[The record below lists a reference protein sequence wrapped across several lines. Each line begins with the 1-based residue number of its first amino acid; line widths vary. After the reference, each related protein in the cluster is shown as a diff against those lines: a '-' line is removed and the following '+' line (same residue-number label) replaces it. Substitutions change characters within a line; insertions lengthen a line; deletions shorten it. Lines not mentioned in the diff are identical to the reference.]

1 MQRHTTP
8 APPCRLTQAHTR
20 TAGSSRLRCL
30 RPLSWTRFLTAAPT
44 PHRYPSSVLSRPA
57 SPRAREYTDRRRIV
71 RVDPSHGGSAAADA
85 AAPALACHPGCQQP
99 APQRTGARV
108 PLAWTSVSLA
118 GQLRAC
124 VLLGLYSAHAGLCTA
139 CAAECAQ
146 AAVERNRGDGAA

>member
-85 AAPALACHPGCQQP
+85 AAPALACHPGCTTACTQEALDRP
-99 APQRTGARV
+99 GH
-108 PLAWTSVSLA
+108 
-118 GQLRAC
+118 LRAILAASSLHLRGLGRECRWLGPQCRLQDSC
-124 VLLGLYSAHAGLCTA
+124 VLVC
-139 CAAECAQ
+139 C
-146 AAVERNRGDGAA
+146 